1 MSLKKVL
8 LSSLL
13 VFSFS
18 CNQDKPTIVKPVT
31 GHVDEKIIFKLKIE
45 NLSKADSLKLSNG
58 KTESVK
64 TSKGLLTIFNKEN
77 PVFILGK
84 NDTGNGLEAL
94 AEDGDTTKLEA
105 YLKDKV
111 SNVTSINTLK
121 AGESTEVS
129 FSASNGS
136 KLSFFSMFAESNDL
150 FYSFDD
156 KGIELFDKDGE
167 PIKGDLTD
175 KVMLWDAGTEENQE
189 PGLGIDQAPRQT
201 APNTGKTQ
209 SKSIEMVKD
218 TFSYPKTSEVLK
230 VTLTNDDVHD
240 EKK

>member
-1 MSLKKVL
+1 MNFKKVL

-18 CNQDKPTIVKPVT
+18 CNQDKPNIVKPVT
-31 GHVDEKIIFKLKIE
+31 GHGDEKITFKLKIE

-64 TSKGLLTIFNKEN
+64 TAKGLLIVFNKEN
-77 PVFILGK
+77 PVFTIGK

-94 AEDGDTTKLEA
+94 AEDGETSKLET

-111 SNVTSINTLK
+111 VSVTAINPLK
-121 AGESTEVS
+121 VGESAELS
-129 FSASNGS
+129 FSANSGS
-136 KLSFFSMFAESNDL
+136 KLAFFSMFAESNDL

-156 KGIELFDKDGE
+156 KGIELFDKEGE

-189 PGLGIDQAPRQT
+189 PALGADQAPRQK
-201 APNTGKTQ
+201 APNTGKAET
-209 SKSIEMVKD
+209 KAIEMVKD
-218 TFSYPKTSEVLK
+218 AFSYPKTSEVLK